1 MCANLPMI
9 DPEKITVPTLIMRGQ
24 YDGIAGIDDPLAF
37 FKKLPGA
44 DKAFT
49 VMPAVS
55 HGSFR
60 QKNFLASY
68 QILHAFF
75 TRPGLAFRE

>member
-1 MCANLPMI
+1 MVKNHTSGR
-9 DPEKITVPTLIMRGQ
+9 ITSQGAGQGQ
-24 YDGIAGIDDPLAF
+24 YDGIAGIDDLLAF
-37 FKKLPGA
+37 FKQLPGA